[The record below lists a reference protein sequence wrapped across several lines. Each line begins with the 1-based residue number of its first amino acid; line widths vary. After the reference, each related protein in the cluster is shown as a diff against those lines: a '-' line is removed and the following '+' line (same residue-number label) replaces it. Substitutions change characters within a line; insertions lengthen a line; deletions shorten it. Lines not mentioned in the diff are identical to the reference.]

1 MKQKYNIIFLA
12 VLSAVFSCVQV
23 DEGMLD
29 EGGAAEKVEM
39 TFTAVIDAEDAD
51 TKTVLDGKL
60 GDGTRKVL
68 WQPSDV
74 IAVTAST
81 HFDAGY
87 PSVEKFTAAIT
98 EESASAKFEG
108 TISFASEYR
117 AFYPYQTELRDSMGY
132 YVFKMPQVQKYV
144 EESFDPN
151 SAPMTAV
158 AKPGETLQF
167 KNLCG
172 ILALRLSGDEA
183 VKKITFIGR
192 DEAGNAMPV
201 SGTFEARP
209 SADGA
214 PELKVLKGVPSVT
227 LECASDVSLGAS
239 SSVPFYF
246 VLPPATYSS
255 FLVMIETKDGKI
267 MLKEGKNPLTI
278 RRSDV
283 QPTAALQ
290 YVETVYIDLSE
301 RGTANSYI
309 VPKAGLYTFDA
320 DVIGNGEFGIVE
332 GANFHTSNT
341 AITPTSVE
349 VLWEDREGILT
360 GVTLKDGKISF
371 MSTGLEGNALVAAKN
386 ASGQILWSWHIWVT
400 DQPADHVYVNDR
412 GTFTMLDR
420 NLGAT
425 RADRGAGEEWRE
437 SAGFRYQWGRKDP
450 FRQEGYNRLGVQ
462 LTLDETVLYP
472 TSYITNY
479 DQWMSELNQNLWSTS
494 QKTIYDPCP
503 VGYRTPVTDVW
514 RGFTTNG
521 ENADRISKI
530 NASGT
535 FDHGWNFVYD
545 ESGNTAW
552 YPTTND
558 TNIWGDWYESDVQ
571 AYLWS
576 ANSNESQNPYA
587 YYFNF
592 YYNIYSDNPDFDC
605 WVRFKDHQHG
615 MGNALAVRCM
625 KDEGHV
631 DTSYPTVKI
640 TSISE
645 VSSTGAKVTANVS
658 DEGISAVTERGFVY
672 GTAEDINVDNADKI
686 SVGSGSGEFTVDLT
700 SLNHSTRYYVKAYA
714 RNERGVSYSK
724 AMSFFTPYEGSAVN
738 LSKDGTANCYIV
750 PPVYS
755 EYAFNASVKG
765 NSDESVGSIAEAV
778 VLWETRNTSTTI
790 EKGDVIE
797 SVSFDGNNVHF
808 FLPAEPVPGNALIAV
823 KDALGTIL
831 WSWHIWV
838 VDFDPVKNGQVYIG
852 GSMMMDRN
860 LGALSVIPAESMS
873 GDYGAYGL
881 YYQWGRK
888 DPAPLH
894 GNIIPSDVVTW
905 YNVPGYNTLDESIW
919 NPTTFAADID
929 WNTSDKWS
937 ISKTMYDPCPYGW
950 RVAEPGVWE
959 GINNEIFTNCGNL
972 YRIIPEPYSV
982 PAAYCPMGGEYYSVW
997 PGFNSFNDYG
1007 SWWTSSYSDRA
1018 VRIHWSDTFYWEH
1031 GMNSSFGLSVRCMK
1045 DADFSVKTG
1054 TATNIK
1060 GTSADVAGS
1069 VTVNDATVFEAVG
1082 FIYVDN
1088 MMANPTNA
1096 IRHSHDGVIDV
1107 NLGTKPGDFKTTLT
1121 GLKPNTTYKV
1131 RAYAK
1136 GGYNLRYGD
1145 EIFITTPSAGN
1156 GEGFDDGGD
1165 YEWE

>member
-108 TISFASEYR
+108 TITFASEYR

-309 VPKAGLYTFDA
+309 VPEAGLYTFDA

-386 ASGQILWSWHIWVT
+386 ASGKILWSWHIWVT

-425 RADRGAGEEWRE
+425 RADRGVGEEWRE

-545 ESGNTAW
+545 GSGNTAW

-576 ANSNESQNPYA
+576 ANSNESQDPYA

-640 TSISE
+640 TSVSE

-658 DEGISAVTERGFVY
+658 DEGISAVTERGIVY
-672 GTAEDINVDNADKI
+672 GTAEDINVDNADNI
-686 SVGSGSGEFTVDLT
+686 SVGSGSGEFTVNLT

-765 NSDESVGSIAEAV
+765 NSDEPVGSIAEAV
-778 VLWETRNTSTTI
+778 VLWETRNTSTAI

-860 LGALSVIPAESMS
+860 LGALSVIPAGNEV
-873 GDYGAYGL
+873 DFGAYGL
-881 YYQWGRK
+881 FYQWGRK
-888 DPAPLH
+888 DPFTIPGRGVTAPADAITAVSQNL
-894 GNIIPSDVVTW
+894 S
-905 YNVPGYNTLDESIW
+905 SIEETIA
-919 NPTTFAADID
+919 NPTVVYDDSYWGDDQTL
-929 WNTSDKWS
+929 WGSH
-937 ISKTMYDPCPYGW
+937 KTKYDPCPVGW
-950 RVAEPGVWE
+950 RVADETVWD
-959 GINNEIFTNCGNL
+959 GISNENFQSLDTH
-972 YRIIPEPYSV
+972 RIISEPYST
-982 PAAYCPMGGEYYSVW
+982 PQAYYPLAG
-997 PGFNSFNDYG
+997 YG
-1007 SWWTSSYSDRA
+1007 DGTQNHHWYNNYVLLWTSSWREVYRVHRTDYIDRPIYD
-1018 VRIHWSDTFYWEH
+1018 VDQR
-1031 GMNSSFGLSVRCMK
+1031 MSVRCMK

-1060 GTSADVAGS
+1060 GTSAEVAGS
-1069 VTVNDATVFEAVG
+1069 VTVNDATTLEAVG
-1082 FIYVDN
+1082 FIYIDA
-1088 MMANPTNA
+1088 MLADSITSYSQA
-1096 IRHSHDGVIDV
+1096 GVIDV
-1107 NLGTKPGDFKTTLT
+1107 NLGNKPGDFKTTLT
-1121 GLKPNTTYKV
+1121 GLKPNTTYRV